1 VAGHSLKPAKDRR
14 LGEPLPHQLANPT
27 RAHLLAINLSL
38 LRGLYGIT
46 SSFPELFRTIRK
58 VPTRYSPVCR
68 SHCCALDLHVLG
80 LPPAFV
86 LSQDQTLRLKVFEP
100 GFGLEEVT
108 HPAPSLRQAPDQ
120 SLRITTLRRSDLST
134 KDLATKDLATLKRVF
149 TSAPTHCMITHTANR
164 TNVQS

>member
-68 SHCCALDLHVLG
+68 SPCEALDLHVLG

-86 LSQDQTLRLKVFEP
+86 LSQDQTLRLKDLILV
-100 GFGLEEVT
+100 FGLEEVT
-108 HPAPSLRQAPDQ
+108 H
-120 SLRITTLRRSDLST
+120 
-134 KDLATKDLATLKRVF
+134 
-149 TSAPTHCMITHTANR
+149 SALQP
-164 TNVQS
+164 